1 MSQGAGARDAAKT
14 CPVCSI
20 DMAGR
25 DPIGHAQL
33 HFPSEQM
40 PVRPENFEARK
51 QYAQLV
57 GREIP
62 KE

>member
-1 MSQGAGARDAAKT
+1 MSPEVRDKRGAKE
-14 CPVCSI
+14 CPVCHIS
-20 DMAGR
+20 MEGR
-25 DPIGHAQL
+25 DPVGHAQL

-51 QYAQLV
+51 QYAELV